1 MSTHVEL
8 SAKEFADDLP
18 GHRADEP
25 AQGDAAERLRH
36 ARATSDSNLAHFER
50 MPTRAGIPDRAA
62 ARPSNKMMTTDLRPA
77 TLPDRR
83 APQANRSITLIHDNP
98 LTQLK
103 YQRQCAA
110 SMPYS
115 GAAVVSHT
123 RRA

>member
-1 MSTHVEL
+1 MSTHMEL

-62 ARPSNKMMTTDLRPA
+62 ARPSNKMMTADLRP
-77 TLPDRR
+77 LPDRR

-110 SMPYS
+110 SMPYTHPPTPTHLP
-115 GAAVVSHT
+115 G
-123 RRA
+123 